1 MVVVNLL
8 PYELL
13 WELKAVGQSGI
24 IKPGKS
30 TSIHTVNVSAGFQIA
45 FRTENFVHSSDLV
58 IGTSPHN
65 FSTRLRLYDSANRL
79 LLLQVWGCALCY
91 CISGIYSNDYF
102 VFKVKISSKA
112 PGSVKLS
119 ISAPYWLVNK
129 AGIPLIFRQEGV
141 QQEAAGSLCTQTS
154 YLLEMLSS
162 FE

>member
-1 MVVVNLL
+1 MIQTVTITISFFYFHRTSDDSECNIQPAHTISLLSPLVVVNLL

-13 WELKAVGQSGI
+13 WELKAVSQSGI

-79 LLLQVWGCALCY
+79 LLLQVNFH
-91 CISGIYSNDYF
+91 IH
-102 VFKVKISSKA
+102 
-112 PGSVKLS
+112 LS
-119 ISAPYWLVNK
+119 YEF
-129 AGIPLIFRQEGV
+129 LIFM
-141 QQEAAGSLCTQTS
+141 
-154 YLLEMLSS
+154 LLYIL
-162 FE
+162 F

>member
-1 MVVVNLL
+1 LVVVNLL

-79 LLLQVWGCALCY
+79 LLLQVNF
-91 CISGIYSNDYF
+91 CINSRYEFESIILNYYI
-102 VFKVKISSKA
+102 VFQVKVSSKA
-112 PGSVKLS
+112 AGSIKLS

-141 QQEAAGSLCTQTS
+141 QQDAAGSTFL
-154 YLLEMLSS
+154 Y
-162 FE
+162 